1 MNPEEKA
8 ALVGAALEARELA
21 HAPFSGYRVGAAVR
35 STSGD
40 VFTGCNVE
48 VSNYSDGCCA
58 ERVAVFKAVSA
69 GQKRLDTCVVVAG
82 AEPPTGPCGA
92 CRQVL
97 FDFGQDLLV
106 ILADIE
112 GQVRVELP
120 LVEIFPLAFGP
131 EHLADYM
138 DRDR

>member
-1 MNPEEKA
+1 MSPEEKE
-8 ALVGAALEARELA
+8 ALVAVAMEARQRA
-21 HAPFSGYRVGAAVR
+21 HAPFSSYRVGAAVR
-35 STSGD
+35 SVSGEI
-40 VFTGCNVE
+40 FSGCNVE

-58 ERVAVFKAVSA
+58 ERVAVFKAVSS
-69 GQKRLDTCVVVAG
+69 GHKRLDTCVVVAG

-97 FDFGQDLLV
+97 FDFGQDLEV
-106 ILADIE
+106 ILVDTE
-112 GQVRVELP
+112 GRVRLELP
-120 LVEIFPLAFGP
+120 LAEIFPLAFGP